1 MSRFRYTLLINWFI
15 DWLIHWRLIFEE
27 SSLQNWSFIGDG
39 DTEAPGE
46 SRAGEV
52 PPSLVPVFLKK
63 YFINSNLLFNSVIW
77 QHDSIESK
85 TVPFKKN
92 IAMLYGE
99 GTYFEGKQHPNL
111 KVPVHF
117 LCFRSAN
124 WCWTVDG
131 RPDLGVIKGG
141 GLSCT
146 ALC

>member
-99 GTYFEGKQHPNL
+99 GTYFEGRVNNTLIWKS
-111 KVPVHF
+111 
-117 LCFRSAN
+117 LCIFF
-124 WCWTVDG
+124 V
-131 RPDLGVIKGG
+131 LGVPTDAGQLMGDQI
-141 GLSCT
+141 LES
-146 ALC
+146 